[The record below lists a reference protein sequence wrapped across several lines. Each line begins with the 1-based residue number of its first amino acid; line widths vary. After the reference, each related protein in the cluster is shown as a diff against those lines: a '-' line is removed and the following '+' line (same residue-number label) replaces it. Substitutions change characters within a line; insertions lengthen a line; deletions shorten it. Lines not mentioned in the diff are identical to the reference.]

1 MKKIFLVSILSLG
14 GFIQLQAQQVGLS
27 FSYFVPRNGYFSTPI
42 SPFSLRG
49 VGVNLGKYFALQTGA
64 SLYRM
69 AGLNIIGLPFQTKD
83 PLLGPNFTLLVPA
96 EIVFQLKGQ
105 RVQFDIKGG
114 GFFFYGFAQ
123 NLDYGNFDRAIRQYQ
138 KWDVANSNLSFQNNP
153 GFGTHFGA
161 ELTVYV
167 TQQFGISLETNYLMG
182 SSKIPLTGN
191 YIGGNIV
198 GPLQTLPVDYK
209 AAKVDFTG
217 LEFSIGLIFTGNG
230 GGGKKPAQRRRR

>member
-1 MKKIFLVSILSLG
+1 MKKLFLVSILSLG
-14 GFIQLQAQQVGLS
+14 GFIHLQAQQVGLS
-27 FSYFVPRNGYFSTPI
+27 FSYFIPRNGYFSTPI

-69 AGLNIIGLPFQTKD
+69 AGLNIIGLPYQTKD

-161 ELTVYV
+161 ELTVYI
-167 TQQFGISLETNYLMG
+167 TQQFGVSLETNYLMG

-209 AAKVDFTG
+209 EAKVDFTG

-230 GGGKKPAQRRRR
+230 GVGKKPAQRRRR